1 MEERLQK
8 ILARAGL
15 GSRRAC
21 EELIREG
28 RVAVDGKV
36 AQIGQKA
43 DPSRDRIT
51 VDGKPVELKPGH
63 TYVALYKPRGVLSDE
78 GDGSGQLSTARD
90 LVPLEGHLFPVGRL
104 DLRSEG
110 LILLTDDGALA
121 NRLTHPRFGHEKEYR
136 TLVEGVPDE
145 ATLARWRKGVFL
157 DGRVTAPAR
166 VTVDGR
172 EKGGT
177 WLRVVLREG
186 RKRQIRRVAAMLGHP
201 VQRLIRIRI
210 GSLRLGDLKPGQWRT
225 LAEAEVSALRS
236 PGKRSSPKARSA
248 STTRRPRPARQ
259 APGQKRP
266 RSKRR
271 R

>member
-8 ILARAGL
+8 ILARAGF

-21 EELIREG
+21 EELIRDG

-43 DPSRDRIT
+43 DPDRDRIT
-51 VDGKPVELKPGH
+51 MDGKPVHVKRGH
-63 TYVALYKPRGVLSDE
+63 TYVALHKPRGVLSDE
-78 GDGSGQLSTARD
+78 GDGTGRLSTARD

-110 LILLTDDGALA
+110 LILLTDDGELA
-121 NRLTHPRFGHEKEYR
+121 NRLTHPRYGHEKEYR
-136 TLVEGVPDE
+136 ALVEGEPDE
-145 ATLARWRKGVFL
+145 ATLRKWRKGVFL
-157 DGRVTAPAR
+157 DGKLTAPAK
-166 VTVDGR
+166 VTIAGR
-172 EKGGT
+172 EKGST
-177 WLRVVLREG
+177 WLRVELKEG

-201 VQRLIRIRI
+201 VERVIRVRI
-210 GSLRLGDLKPGQWRT
+210 GSLRLGNLRPGEWRELT
-225 LAEAEVSALRS
+225 DGEVKALGSRTGTQ
-236 PGKRSSPKARSA
+236 PGRRARST
-248 STTRRPRPARQ
+248 SGKKRQ
-259 APGQKRP
+259 